1 MLFGMKFHADSSP
14 QIVTIYGHRV
24 LAASPITR
32 GFVLTLKLHE
42 SRRFADLLCVIIK
55 TKRGWKFGYPPVDGR
70 YVHSSNPY
78 LDAIFST
85 MRYKGIEPP
94 PLPFILAPGP
104 TTLHHEWG
112 HHVDFCWSGHDEAML
127 FSTRW
132 FSHLYT
138 LPDAMTFASES
149 NGLDAPKT
157 EAAVIL
163 ANEWHAVMAEVFA
176 DLFDDW
182 MRGSVTVDHC
192 EPAQLNRRMDAQIL
206 KVEFLPGVTAAIV
219 REKTYAQFE
228 TGLRGP
234 ASIPEVRPDLLGR
247 HTEHALARLK
257 IVRDK
262 VRADMSRE

>member
-1 MLFGMKFHADSSP
+1 MLA
-14 QIVTIYGHRV
+14 
-24 LAASPITR
+24 
-32 GFVLTLKLHE
+32 LKLHE

-55 TKRGWKFGYPPVDGR
+55 TLRGWKFGYPPVDGK

-78 LDAIFST
+78 LDAICST
-85 MRYKGIEPP
+85 MRDKGIEPP

-112 HHVDFCWSGHDEAML
+112 HHVDFCWSGHNESML

-132 FSHLYT
+132 LSHFYAI
-138 LPDAMTFASES
+138 PDATAFTLES
-149 NGLDAPKT
+149 QGPDDPRT
-157 EAAVIL
+157 EAAVML
-163 ANEWHAVMAEVFA
+163 ANEWHAVMVELFA

-182 MRGSVTVDHC
+182 MRGSVTVDHG
-192 EPAQLNRRMDAQIL
+192 EPAQLNRQMEAQIL

-234 ASIPEVRPDLLGR
+234 ASIPQIRPDFLGR
-247 HTEHALARLK
+247 HTDHAFARLR
-257 IVRDK
+257 IERDK
-262 VRADMSRE
+262 VRAEMSRK

>member
-42 SRRFADLLCVIIK
+42 SRRFADLLCMIIK

-78 LDAIFST
+78 LDTIFST
-85 MRYKGIEPP
+85 MRDKGIEPP

-132 FSHLYT
+132 FSHFYT

-149 NGLDAPKT
+149 NGLDDPKT
-157 EAAVIL
+157 EAAVML
-163 ANEWHAVMAEVFA
+163 ASEWHAIMVELFA
-176 DLFDDW
+176 NLFDDW
-182 MRGSVTVDHC
+182 MRGYQTVEWCD
-192 EPAQLNRRMDAQIL
+192 PGNLDQRMDAQIL
-206 KVEFLPGVTAAIV
+206 KVEFLPGVTAAVV
-219 REKTYAQFE
+219 REKTYTRFE

-234 ASIPEVRPDLLGR
+234 AQLPEIRSNLLGL
-247 HTEHALARLK
+247 HTENAFARLR
-257 IVRDK
+257 IEREK
-262 VRADMSRE
+262 VRVEMSRK